1 MRTAKTFDS
10 RKILEGAKTG
20 HLKGAELRKA
30 ITRADDL
37 GLKALVG
44 ELKLFLVSA
53 TTFAGDDAPKDV
65 RDRVAKGMSALTA
78 MGRTLSKTKQ
88 MLKKNGVIETLNRI
102 GQYPAS
108 STNFEKLCDAG
119 LENLTAEAIVLDY
132 PQLFSE
138 KTVEVS
144 RARLRR

>member
-1 MRTAKTFDS
+1 MRAAKTFDS
-10 RKILEGAKTG
+10 RKILEAAKSG
-20 HLKGAELRKA
+20 LLKGAELRKA

-44 ELKLFLVSA
+44 ELTFFLVSA
-53 TTFAGDDAPKDV
+53 DAFAGDNAPNEV
-65 RDRVAKGMSALTA
+65 RERVAKGLSVLTG
-78 MGRTLSKTKQ
+78 MGRTLSKTRQ

-108 STNFEKLCDAG
+108 STNFERLRDAG

-132 PQLFSE
+132 PELFSE

-144 RARLRR
+144 RARLNR